1 MRENHQVRREDMV
14 SRQIEGRGI
23 RDRRLLA
30 ALREVPRERF
40 VPENLAAYAY
50 NDTPLPIAEGQT
62 ISQPYIVAA
71 MIEAADVGPDDR
83 VLEVGAG
90 SGYAAAVLSRMAAQ
104 VFAIER
110 HQALAA
116 AAEGRLADLA
126 YGNVTVI
133 AGDGSG
139 GLPDRAPFDAIL
151 VAARGPEVPDALRRQ
166 LAPGG
171 RLVIPVGGEKLQTLR
186 RLTRTGEDEWI
197 SDDLGP
203 VRFVP
208 LVGAHGIAEGDTQ
221 P

>member
-1 MRENHQVRREDMV
+1 
-14 SRQIEGRGI
+14 
-23 RDRRLLA
+23 
-30 ALREVPRERF
+30 
-40 VPENLAAYAY
+40 
-50 NDTPLPIAEGQT
+50 
-62 ISQPYIVAA
+62 
-71 MIEAADVGPDDR
+71 
-83 VLEVGAG
+83 
-90 SGYAAAVLSRMAAQ
+90 MAAQ

-110 HQALAA
+110 HQALAD
-116 AAEGRLADLA
+116 AAEGRLADLG